1 MTEKLLFITDSMKGL
16 KPKKDTS
23 IFMMEESIS
32 MGYKV
37 FQCEMKDLFIE
48 GGIVHANCR
57 SIIEVGEHQVEGIA
71 KESLQVSEFTYS
83 FMRKDPPVDSDYIN
97 ALHLLGLAEKQG
109 ATVFNKPNSIKEFNE
124 KYPSLESSRGYCPVP
139 DNSYKQEASKNF
151 TVAIGYNKGGYQV
164 IPNSEIKDIG
174 K

>member
-1 MTEKLLFITDSMKGL
+1 MGMINLGSSMKYGPSGKRRKTNAWSTKKKKVTPPHLQGKL
-16 KPKKDTS
+16 KTS
-23 IFMMEESIS
+23 LS
-32 MGYKV
+32 
-37 FQCEMKDLFIE
+37 QQQ
-48 GGIVHANCR
+48 R
-57 SIIEVGEHQVEGIA
+57 
-71 KESLQVSEFTYS
+71 
-83 FMRKDPPVDSDYIN
+83 
-97 ALHLLGLAEKQG
+97 
-109 ATVFNKPNSIKEFNE
+109 IKEMNEHNE